1 VTYGWGMMPAST
13 PIGHSRWATSLFP
26 QGQRYIVPV
35 KVAVR
40 QAERLDVGD
49 QVSVRLR
56 VDA

>member
-1 VTYGWGMMPAST
+1 MMPAST